1 MHKSKSVAL
10 LSSFSR
16 DELKSFGDFLRSPF
30 FNNNSR
36 VVKLFEELKKAHPE
50 YESRSISKEN
60 LYKKLFPGKA
70 YNDQVIKNLNT
81 ELFKL
86 EKDFLAHDMLGREP
100 FEKSVMLLMNLTS
113 RDAVQLF
120 EKEAES
126 IETSA
131 RENRS
136 KIKDIHL
143 LLNRIEEEKFT
154 NDLINNRQS
163 EATVHIL
170 KAGEYLILYFLK
182 NILRININQRINEF
196 SFNAVPEVNLPGEFL
211 KKLDLEALLE
221 FMDKN
226 KTEHTIHIRLLYY
239 SLLCNLNVKD
249 SVIYLKFKK
258 LLFESIDSFTKSE
271 FHHLLHMLESII
283 AQKINSGMLEYYKDL
298 FETYE
303 YELKN
308 DVYKPHKESPLTVMK
323 YRNIYLSAMKAG
335 KYEWAENFI
344 HKYRDELQKKDRQS
358 IVELSL
364 AQLNFEKGNFE
375 ETLKHLQKVRTSQI
389 FYKIDV
395 KILSLMALYE
405 IGHYET
411 ALASAESFKKML
423 AANKTLT
430 EQYREK
436 NKNFAAVFMSLVKAK
451 ADNSTGAK
459 DEIMKKIEGIT
470 ALANKNW
477 LIRKTGGLNQK

>member
-1 MHKSKSVAL
+1 
-10 LSSFSR
+10 
-16 DELKSFGDFLRSPF
+16 
-30 FNNNSR
+30 
-36 VVKLFEELKKAHPE
+36 
-50 YESRSISKEN
+50 
-60 LYKKLFPGKA
+60 
-70 YNDQVIKNLNT
+70 
-81 ELFKL
+81 
-86 EKDFLAHDMLGREP
+86 
-100 FEKSVMLLMNLTS
+100 
-113 RDAVQLF
+113 
-120 EKEAES
+120 
-126 IETSA
+126 
-131 RENRS
+131 
-136 KIKDIHL
+136 
-143 LLNRIEEEKFT
+143 
-154 NDLINNRQS
+154 
-163 EATVHIL
+163 
-170 KAGEYLILYFLK
+170 
-182 NILRININQRINEF
+182 
-196 SFNAVPEVNLPGEFL
+196 
-211 KKLDLEALLE
+211 
-221 FMDKN
+221 
-226 KTEHTIHIRLLYY
+226 
-239 SLLCNLNVKD
+239 
-249 SVIYLKFKK
+249 
-258 LLFESIDSFTKSE
+258 
-271 FHHLLHMLESII
+271 MLESII

-411 ALASAESFKKML
+411 ALASAESFRKML

>member
-10 LSSFSR
+10 LSSFSKEEVR
-16 DELKSFGDFLRSPF
+16 GFGDFLKSPY
-30 FNNNSR
+30 FNKNSR
-36 VVKLFEELKKAHPE
+36 VIKLFDELKKAYPAF
-50 YESRSISKEN
+50 SSKSISKEN
-60 LYKKLFPGKA
+60 LYKKLFPGRI
-70 YNDQVIKNLNT
+70 YNDQVIKNLNS

-86 EKDFLAHDMLGREP
+86 EKDFLAHDMLDREAY
-100 FEKSVMLLMNLTS
+100 EKSVMLLTNLTS

-126 IETSA
+126 IEASA

-136 KIKDIHL
+136 KIKEIHL
-143 LLNRIEEEKFT
+143 LLNKIEEEKFT
-154 NDLINNRQS
+154 YNLINNRQS
-163 EATVHIL
+163 EASIHIL

-182 NILRININQRINEF
+182 NILRNTINQRINEF
-196 SFNAVPEVNLPGEFL
+196 SFNTVPEFNLPAEFVN
-211 KKLDLEALLE
+211 KLDLENLLE
-221 FMDKN
+221 FMDKH
-226 KTEHTIHIRLLYY
+226 KIEHTIHIRLLYY
-239 SLLCNLNVKD
+239 SLLCNINVKD
-249 SVIYLKFKK
+249 SNIYLKFKN
-258 LLFESIDSFTKSE
+258 LLFESINSFTKSE

-308 DVYKPHKESPLTVMK
+308 DVYKPHKDSPLTVMK

-335 KYEWAENFI
+335 RYDWAENFI

-364 AQLNFEKGNFE
+364 AQLNFEKGNYE
-375 ETLKHLQKVRTSQI
+375 QTLKHLQKVRTSQI

-395 KILSLMALYE
+395 KILGLMALFE
-405 IGHYET
+405 LKHYET
-411 ALASAESFKKML
+411 ALSTAESFRKML
-423 AANKTLT
+423 AVNKTLT

-436 NKNFAAVFMSLVKAK
+436 NRNFSLLFSHIVKAAVES
-451 ADNSTGAK
+451 NSGAGT
-459 DEIMKKIEGIT
+459 EILKKIEST
-470 ALANKNW
+470 ERLANRTW
-477 LIRKTGGLNQK
+477 LIKKSKLLN